1 MSFGQVDFLYFMI
14 ALPAAGAALWW
25 SFRRRKTDIQRI
37 GNPDLIARLYAS
49 VNQRGR
55 KAKLVLWFV
64 ALALVI
70 VALSRPQWGSQV
82 EIVEQEGSQVMIALD
97 ISNSMLAEDIKPDR
111 LTRAK
116 LEISDLMT
124 KLGGDEIGLVLFSG
138 AAFVQF
144 PLTFDYAT
152 ARSFLENA
160 HPGMISRQGTAIG
173 EAIETAVKGFDETRP
188 SQRVIV
194 ILTDGEDHEGDPV
207 KAASEASEEGVL
219 VYTVG
224 LGTRQG
230 QPIPEPGTFNGNTRY
245 MRDRQGQT
253 VVSRLEEDTLKAI
266 ARAGRG
272 RYFRAGGN
280 PSAADSIASELSD
293 LQKTSV
299 ESAFETRR
307 IERFQLFLAAA
318 LIALVAAEL
327 IPDRIRPKR
336 RVTNPTQEGET
347 A

>member
-1 MSFGQVDFLYFMI
+1 MSFGQVDFLYLLFT
-14 ALPAAGAALWW
+14 LPVAGAALWW
-25 SFRRRKTDIQRI
+25 SLRRRKTDIQRI
-37 GNPDLIARLYAS
+37 GNPDLIARLYTS

-55 KAKLVLWFV
+55 KAKLTLWFV

-138 AAFVQF
+138 AAFIQF
-144 PLTFDYAT
+144 PLTFDYTT

-173 EAIETAVKGFDETRP
+173 EAIETAIKGFDETRP

-207 KAASEASEEGVL
+207 KAASAASKEGVL

-224 LGTRQG
+224 LGTNRG
-230 QPIPEPGTFNGNTRY
+230 QPIPEPGTFNGNTQY

-253 VVSRLEEDTLKAI
+253 VLSRLDEDTLKAI

-272 RYFRAGGN
+272 RYFRAGGS
-280 PSAADSIASELSD
+280 PSAADSIAAELSG

-299 ESAFETRR
+299 ESEFETRR

-318 LIALVAAEL
+318 LIAMVATEL

-336 RVTNPTQEGET
+336 RASNPTQEGET